1 MSLPTTQHDA
11 RTRWSLVATLREDPE
26 HSADALAALARE
38 YWFPVYAYVRRQ
50 GHASTPAFAL
60 TSAFFSV
67 LTSRLMREPPDAGM
81 RFRLYL
87 INQLQAFLALGG
99 TSGGVEVAAPYSQ
112 EELEHRLAPSAVDA
126 MRPQAAF
133 DRDYAGELMAR
144 ALSSLREEARGRI
157 DLLEQLLPLLAE
169 DPLPGQCE
177 EIAKTAGVPAL
188 AISVALKRLRQRF
201 RELIDEQLART
212 VGDERGLP
220 EERRALLN
228 ALSGPG

>member
-1 MSLPTTQHDA
+1 MSPSATHHDA
-11 RTRWSLVATLREDPE
+11 RTRWSLIATVRDDPE
-26 HSADALAALARE
+26 NSADALAALARE

-50 GHASTPAFAL
+50 SHAAPAAFKL

-99 TSGGVEVAAPYSQ
+99 SSSAVAVAAPYSE
-112 EELEHRLAPSAVDA
+112 EELEQRLAASAADTL
-126 MRPQAAF
+126 RPQAAF

-177 EIAKTAGVPAL
+177 EIAKAAGVPAL

-212 VGDERGLP
+212 VGDERALP
-220 EERRALLN
+220 EERRALLS
-228 ALSGPG
+228 ALSGRE